1 MRIAEYKI
9 TSYGEG
15 PRANVRITVAGCSIR
30 CKGCFNAQLWE
41 SKGDYMGVRRLMNIV
56 QQGVFAGSS
65 GVVIVGGEPTDQ
77 PVALAIFLLALR
89 LFFPQM
95 VVTLYTGHHLQKI
108 RRMRPDLW
116 PVLMLIDYLVDGPYV
131 AGSSDPENLGYRG
144 SSNQKVIDM
153 RATRRA
159 RFRKIVTAD
168 WDNRIVFAGSAVS
181 APPKF
186 FKGGLFDDD
195 VKSVIAEEC
204 GRLGA

>member
-1 MRIAEYKI
+1 MKTIIFICLWTLLNSCAE
-9 TSYGEG
+9 
-15 PRANVRITVAGCSIR
+15 
-30 CKGCFNAQLWE
+30 
-41 SKGDYMGVRRLMNIV
+41 
-56 QQGVFAGSS
+56 
-65 GVVIVGGEPTDQ
+65 
-77 PVALAIFLLALR
+77 
-89 LFFPQM
+89 
-95 VVTLYTGHHLQKI
+95 
-108 RRMRPDLW
+108 
-116 PVLMLIDYLVDGPYV
+116 V

-168 WDNRIVFAGSAVS
+168 WDNRIVFTGGAVS